1 MKYTEEI
8 FNILSRGGFISANS
22 VSSTV
27 KRYYDA
33 LEEDFT
39 EYYYLPHNFF
49 PKLRQLREEKY
60 DLKFKQRLIALIAGD
75 IVWVLAYWIER
86 VIMGN

>member
-39 EYYYLPHNFF
+39 EYYDYYKGIGFYLEAGNGYYLLHVRKPGSIWNESW
-49 PKLRQLREEKY
+49 KL
-60 DLKFKQRLIALIAGD
+60 
-75 IVWVLAYWIER
+75 
-86 VIMGN
+86 

>member
-39 EYYYLPHNFF
+39 EYYDYY
-49 PKLRQLREEKY
+49 REI
-60 DLKFKQRLIALIAGD
+60 Q
-75 IVWVLAYWIER
+75 
-86 VIMGN
+86 

>member
-1 MKYTEEI
+1 MNNSICTL
-8 FNILSRGGFISANS
+8 FDNILIDIHKFKS
-22 VSSTV
+22 
-27 KRYYDA
+27 
-33 LEEDFT
+33 LH
-39 EYYYLPHNFF
+39 YLPHNFF

>member
-39 EYYYLPHNFF
+39 EYYDYYKGNGFYLEAGNTFLHVRKPGSIWNESW
-49 PKLRQLREEKY
+49 KL
-60 DLKFKQRLIALIAGD
+60 
-75 IVWVLAYWIER
+75 
-86 VIMGN
+86 